1 MEDKH
6 SGCFW
11 FLMLLLGAG
20 AVYIVLQKGFS
31 GLGKLLLIAAIV
43 IGLLILLAVVLVLV
57 IVFRKP
63 KDKKQK
69 AGEEEPM
76 IILAKGRSNLVEL
89 RRLTMRIRDDV
100 IRHTAEQIC
109 EKVDN
114 ILRVLKEQPEDIPTV
129 RQFFNYHLPTLGNV
143 LLKFIHLESNGI
155 LDQDIFSKTLACL
168 TDINAAMDKQYEN
181 LFADDVLD
189 LTVEMQVLSTMCR
202 QDGLLDSEDF
212 VLHDGSRDIQLTL

>member
-129 RQFFNYHLPTLGNV
+129 RQFFNYYLPTLGNV

-212 VLHDGSRDIQLTL
+212 VLRDGSRDIQLTL

>member
-11 FLMLLLGAG
+11 FLMLLLGGG

-63 KDKKQK
+63 RDKKQK

-100 IRHTAEQIC
+100 IRHTAEQVC

-129 RQFFNYHLPTLGNV
+129 RQFFNYYLPTLGNV

>member
-1 MEDKH
+1 MKK
-6 SGCFW
+6 
-11 FLMLLLGAG
+11 M
-20 AVYIVLQKGFS
+20 
-31 GLGKLLLIAAIV
+31 
-43 IGLLILLAVVLVLV
+43 LLILGILSMIAGVLSFLFAAFNLFSYHHVMDGTAELFLRLQQRMNVSFVV
-57 IVFRKP
+57 
-63 KDKKQK
+63 
-69 AGEEEPM
+69 GEEPM

-129 RQFFNYHLPTLGNV
+129 RQFFNYYLPTLGNV
-143 LLKFIHLESNGI
+143 LLKFIHLESNVI